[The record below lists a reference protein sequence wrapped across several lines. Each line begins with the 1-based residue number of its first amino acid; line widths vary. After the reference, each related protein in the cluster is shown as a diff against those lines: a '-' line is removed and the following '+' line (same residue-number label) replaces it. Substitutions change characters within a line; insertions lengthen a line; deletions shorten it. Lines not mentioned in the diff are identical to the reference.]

1 MGSITF
7 TNLTRAVEIGANCY
21 VLDLAGKRI
30 VLDCG
35 LHPKFDGLPAEPNLT
50 LVADESVDAIVLSHA
65 HQDHLG
71 SLPVLMRRQSQAPV
85 FMTEATRQLSD
96 IMLHNSV
103 NVMLKKKED
112 GVSEYPLFTHREVDR
127 CTKRWRGIPLHHRFD
142 LTGERLRPD
151 DDSETSIEFFNA
163 GHILGSVGTLIRAA
177 GRKIFYTGDVNFEDQ
192 TVMQGARFPEEP
204 LDVLIVETT
213 RGDRP
218 TPEGFSRAAEEER
231 LASAIRDTFARGG
244 GVMMPL
250 FALGKTQELLG
261 MFFDFRKRGWMKRD
275 TPIYIG
281 GLGAKLTEVHDKL
294 AHHAPRLRH
303 ELQLLDTVAP
313 FVVAGQ
319 QAHTLPFKPNRVYAL
334 SSGMMTEKTL
344 SNSFARHM
352 LGDPKN
358 LLVFVGYADP
368 DSPAGKIREAQH
380 GDIVQLSPEFV
391 PQPLNCQVEK
401 FNFSGHASRESLRAY
416 ANKVTPKK
424 VILVHGDAEA
434 VEWFRETLAGDLP
447 GSEILTPTPGQ
458 AIEL

>member
-1 MGSITF
+1 MGPITF

-21 VLDLAGKRI
+21 VLEVAGKRL

-35 LHPKFDGLPAEPNLT
+35 LHPKFDGELATPNLD
-50 LVADESVDAIVLSHA
+50 LAPVESVDAIVLSHA

-71 SLPVLMRRQSQAPV
+71 SLPLLMRRQSQAPV

-103 NVMLKKKED
+103 NVMLKKHED
-112 GVSEYPLFTHREVDR
+112 GVREYPLFTHREVDR
-127 CTKRWRGIPLHHRFD
+127 CTKRWRSLPLHHRFD
-142 LTGERLRPD
+142 LTGERLGAND
-151 DDSETSIEFFNA
+151 EDEVSIEFFDA
-163 GHILGSVGTLIRAA
+163 GHILGSVGTLVRAA
-177 GRKIFYTGDVNFEDQ
+177 GRKIFYTGDVNFENQ
-192 TVMQGARFPEEP
+192 SVMQAARFPEEP
-204 LDVLIVETT
+204 LDVLIIETT

-218 TPEGFSRAAEEER
+218 QPEGFSRAAEEER
-231 LASAIRDTFARGG
+231 LSTAIQEAFARGG

-250 FALGKTQELLG
+250 FALGKTQELLA

-303 ELQLLDTVAP
+303 DVQLLDAVAP

-319 QAHTLPFKPNRVYAL
+319 QAMTLPFKNKRVYAL

-368 DSPAGKIREAQH
+368 DSPAGKIRDAQH
-380 GDIVQLSPEFV
+380 GDIVQLSPEFA
-391 PQPLNCQVEK
+391 PQPLNCCVEK

-424 VILVHGDAEA
+424 IILVHGDGAA

-447 GSEILTPTPGQ
+447 GTEILTPTPGV